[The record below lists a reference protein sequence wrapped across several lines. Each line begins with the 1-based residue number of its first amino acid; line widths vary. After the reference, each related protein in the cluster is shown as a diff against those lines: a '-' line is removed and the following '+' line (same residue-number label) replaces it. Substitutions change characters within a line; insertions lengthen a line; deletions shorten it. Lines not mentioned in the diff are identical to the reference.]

1 MVIASELKQE
11 MVVRIENQ
19 IYRVLEVQSKAGA
32 AKMGGLMRVKL
43 SNLTS
48 GRIWERHL
56 RPQDRLEDLEL
67 ERHTMEYLYSAEG
80 ACTFMRSDTFEQV
93 AVPVATLGLAEKF
106 LQPGM
111 ELPIDFFEG
120 EPIGVV
126 LPEVAEARVAS
137 TAPPTHSQQDAAW
150 KEATLENG
158 LSIGVPLFVA
168 PGEIVRVDLNTG
180 HYLERVRVEHKKG
193 A

>member
-1 MVIASELKQE
+1 MVIASELKQG

-19 IYRVLEVQSKAGA
+19 IYRVLEVESKAGA
-32 AKMGGLMRVKL
+32 AKMGGSVRAKL
-43 SNLTS
+43 SNLRS
-48 GRIWERHL
+48 GRIWEQHL
-56 RPQDRLEDLEL
+56 RPQERLEDLEL

-80 ACTFMRSDTFEQV
+80 ACTFMRPDTFEQI

-111 ELPIDFFEG
+111 ELPIAFFEG

-126 LPEVAEARVAS
+126 LPEFAEARVAS
-137 TAPPTHSQQDAAW
+137 TATPTHSQQDAAW

-158 LSIGVPLFVA
+158 VSIRVPLFVA
-168 PGEIVRVDLNTG
+168 SGEIVRVDLNTG
-180 HYLERVRVEHKKG
+180 HYLDRVRAERKRR